1 MSTVARMPLAAKTAV
16 QGVIFDM
23 DGVIVDSHPSHR
35 KAWHQFLQSV
45 GKDVSEREL
54 DFILDGRKRH
64 EILRHFL
71 GELSDDELAE
81 YGNRK
86 DEFFQQALSNVKS
99 VPGVID
105 FVRELKKC
113 RIPLALATSGSK
125 RRAQFT
131 LRRLQLTDYFQAVIT
146 GNDVAEGKPDPA
158 IYCVA
163 CEQLDVPS
171 ERVLAFED
179 AVSGV
184 HAARA
189 AGIQCV
195 GVGETEQ
202 AEKLRQAGAAHVIQ
216 SFVGF
221 TVRECETILVN
232 HGNHANR
239 T

>member
-1 MSTVARMPLAAKTAV
+1 MSRVATVSLVTKTAV

-35 KAWHQFLQSV
+35 KAWHRFLQSV
-45 GKDVSEREL
+45 GKDVSEGEL

-71 GELSDDELAE
+71 GELSEGELIE

-86 DEFFQQALSNVKS
+86 DDFFQQALSDVKP

-105 FVRELKKC
+105 FVRQLK
-113 RIPLALATSGSK
+113 RSAIPVALATSGSK

-131 LRRLQLTDYFQAVIT
+131 LRRLQLTEYFGAVIT

-163 CEQLDVPS
+163 CEQLEVPAAH
-171 ERVLAFED
+171 VVAFED
-179 AVSGV
+179 AVSGI
-184 HAARA
+184 HAARG
-189 AGIQCV
+189 AGLECI
-195 GVGETEQ
+195 GVGQQEQ
-202 AEKLRQAGAAHVIQ
+202 AEKLRQAGAAHVIE

-221 TVRECETILVN
+221 AVKELEAIFGHKGAR
-232 HGNHANR
+232 R
-239 T
+239 TTA